1 MKLGII
7 SDTHGLLRQEAVEA
21 LQGVDQIIHAG
32 DLCDPAILTELEK
45 IAPVDIVRGNMD
57 RGEWAMALPETTV
70 AEVGNH
76 LFFVL
81 HDLSALDLDPLAAG
95 MRAVIHGHTHWP
107 DIREHKGILF
117 LNPGSAGPE
126 RTGKPVTLALVEI
139 NGDEVKPRILRL
151 L

>member
-1 MKLGII
+1 
-7 SDTHGLLRQEAVEA
+7 
-21 LQGVDQIIHAG
+21 
-32 DLCDPAILTELEK
+32 
-45 IAPVDIVRGNMD
+45 
-57 RGEWAMALPETTV
+57 
-70 AEVGNH
+70 
-76 LFFVL
+76 
-81 HDLSALDLDPLAAG
+81 